1 MSENK
6 IKSVT
11 FNKIID
17 VILIPTRHEYI
28 EEELDYYIW
37 WNAKDLYKMKL
48 LAISELR
55 TIMALQNI
63 SYNEAKNKLYQPQ
76 ETTIFKCTEPINS
89 DLWTYHNQPIS

>member
-1 MSENK
+1 MSKNN

-37 WNAKDLYKMKL
+37 WNAKDLDNMKL

-63 SYNEAKNKLYQPQ
+63 SYEEAKNKLYQPQ
-76 ETTIFKCTEPINS
+76 ETTIFKCTMLTNF
-89 DLWTYHNQPIS
+89 D